1 MNRKTSLIF
10 TIAVLILCGLPG
22 MISCLGGFLIAVFGL
37 LADRSQ
43 LRLDTNLNQSSVL
56 FTGAGGI
63 CLGLI
68 LVAIPILVWILT
80 LRTKPT

>member
-1 MNRKTSLIF
+1 
-10 TIAVLILCGLPG
+10 
-22 MISCLGGFLIAVFGL
+22 VFGL

-43 LRLDTNLNQSSVL
+43 LRLDTNINQSSVL

-68 LVAIPILVWILT
+68 LVAIPILVWVLT
-80 LRTKPT
+80 MRTQPT